1 MQRKPAIVIDCIHSG
16 PVEGL
21 IPAKQISFG
30 EFELDV
36 RTGELRKGERRIRL
50 QEQPFQILLM
60 LLEHPG
66 ELVTRDEICKRLWP
80 SGTIV
85 EFEHSVATA
94 IKKLRQA
101 LDDEAESPRYVE
113 TLPRRGFRFIFP
125 EVDSAGAADEPS
137 AAPSP
142 VMSSS
147 EAASEAAAAP
157 RAATRARHGWRLKA
171 LAGFAVALVCVLGW
185 LAWRFLIAPRVPA
198 GETLDTSSLVQVTA
212 LPGADRD
219 PSLSPDGSL
228 LAYSSDQ
235 SGSFEIYI
243 KSLAP
248 GGRAMQLTSDGGQN
262 FQPAWSPDGKLIAY
276 YSQKRGGIWLIPALG
291 GSARLL
297 VDFGSRPA
305 WSPDSATIVFQSVE
319 SPDQGQTVWPNT
331 PQSATL
337 WIVASQGGA
346 PVQLTRPGNPSGG
359 HGDPVWSPDGKRIV
373 FSTTTTSI
381 GEIWSVSANGGE
393 PRRLLSTAGFDLVY
407 APNGRALYFLLGWM
421 GAGHLMRVPLSPAGD
436 VAGDPETI
444 ANTGNILYRH
454 LRFSADGR
462 FAACSQLSASSNLQ
476 SVRISP
482 ATAEALGVPEP
493 LTHDTAARKLFP
505 QFSPDGKKIAYD
517 INQYGLGANIW
528 LADTD
533 GKNAR
538 LLDTAPNSWFYGWF
552 PDSRRIA
559 HTTRQNGSSILES
572 LDIDS
577 GIKARL
583 RDVDPNDTFPN
594 LSPDGK
600 QIAFNRW
607 QDGVLNVWTEPVDG
621 GPAKQLTFDKELIG
635 FPHWAPDGKSISAQ
649 MQRNGGSQIVWIPS
663 GGGTPIQL
671 TNDPGQ
677 SLPRD
682 WSPDGD
688 KIAFAGLREGL
699 WNIYWVSRRTRAEKQ
714 ITHYAKPNA
723 YVRYPAWS
731 PRGDQIVYEFTEAT
745 GNIWLM
751 RVK

>member
-1 MQRKPAIVIDCIHSG
+1 
-16 PVEGL
+16 
-21 IPAKQISFG
+21 
-30 EFELDV
+30 
-36 RTGELRKGERRIRL
+36 
-50 QEQPFQILLM
+50 M

-85 EFEHSVATA
+85 EFEHSIGTA

-125 EVDSAGAADEPS
+125 DVDSAGVAQESSAEPS
-137 AAPSP
+137 S
-142 VMSSS
+142 VMNSG
-147 EAASEAAAAP
+147 EEASEAAVAP
-157 RAATRARHGWRLKA
+157 LATVRFRHGWRLKA

-185 LAWRFLIAPRVPA
+185 IAWRFLIAPRLPV
-198 GETLDTSSLVQVTA
+198 GETLDRSNLTQVTA
-212 LPGADRD
+212 SPGVDRD

-297 VDFGSRPA
+297 ADFGARPA
-305 WSPDSATIVFQSVE
+305 WSPDGAMIAFQSAE
-319 SPDQGQTVWPNT
+319 TPDLGQSAWPNF
-331 PQSATL
+331 PLSSTL
-337 WIVASQGGA
+337 WIVAAQGGA
-346 PVQLTRPGNPSGG
+346 PVQLTRPGHPAGG
-359 HGDPVWSPDGKRIV
+359 HDEPVWSPDGKRIV
-373 FSTTTTSI
+373 FCFVSSTAT
-381 GEIWSVSANGGE
+381 EIWSVSANGGE
-393 PRRLLSTAGFDLVY
+393 PRRLLATGGYDLVY
-407 APNGRALYFLLGWM
+407 APNGRALYFLFGI
-421 GAGHLMRVPLSPAGD
+421 GRHLMRVPLSPAGD
-436 VAGDPETI
+436 VAGAPETI
-444 ANTGNILYRH
+444 MDSGNVIYRH

-462 FAACSQLSASSNLQ
+462 FAAFSQLSSASNLQ

-482 ATAEALGVPEP
+482 ATAEAIGAPQP
-493 LTHDTAARKLFP
+493 LTQDTTARKLFP
-505 QFSPDGKKIAYD
+505 RFSPDGKKIAYVD
-517 INQYGLGANIW
+517 FQYGLDSTIW
-528 LADTD
+528 LADSD
-533 GKNAR
+533 GKNVR
-538 LLDTAPNSWFYGWF
+538 PLDTAPNVYFLGWF

-559 HTTRQNGSSILES
+559 HTTRQNGNVILES

-577 GIKARL
+577 GIKTRL
-583 RDVDPNDTFPN
+583 RDVEPNNSFPS

-600 QIAFNRW
+600 QFAFNRW
-607 QDGVLNVWTEPVDG
+607 QNGVLNVWTEPVDG
-621 GPAKQLTFDKELIG
+621 GPAKQLTFDKEFIG
-635 FPHWAPDGKSISAQ
+635 FPIWAPDGKSIVAEMRHS
-649 MQRNGGSQIVWIPS
+649 GSTQIVWIPS

-671 TNDPGQ
+671 TNDPGE
-677 SLPRD
+677 SWPRD

-688 KIAFAGLREGL
+688 KIVFAGLRNGV

-723 YVRYPAWS
+723 FVRYPGWS
-731 PRGDQIVYEFTEAT
+731 PRGDQIVFEFTETT

>member
-125 EVDSAGAADEPS
+125 EVDSAGAAEEPS
-137 AAPSP
+137 AAPPP
-142 VMSSS
+142 VMTSG
-147 EAASEAAAAP
+147 EEASEAAAAP
-157 RAATRARHGWRLKA
+157 LATARGRRGWRRKA

-198 GETLDTSSLVQVTA
+198 GETLDGSSMTQVTA
-212 LPGADRD
+212 SPGVDRD

-235 SGSFEIYI
+235 SGSFEICV

-248 GGRAMQLTSDGGQN
+248 GGRAMQLTSDNGQN

-297 VDFGSRPA
+297 VDFGSSPA
-305 WSPDSATIVFQSVE
+305 WSPDGTKIAFQSVE
-319 SPDQGQTVWPNT
+319 SGDLGQTLYPNI

-346 PVQLTRPGNPSGG
+346 PVQLTRPGHPASG

-373 FSTTTTSI
+373 FSTMTTI
-381 GEIWSVSANGGE
+381 FQEIYSVSANGGE
-393 PRRLLSTAGFDLVY
+393 PRRLLPLTGFDLVY
-407 APNGRALYFLLGWM
+407 APNGRALYFLNSREESW
-421 GAGHLMRVPLSPAGD
+421 HLMRVPLSPAGD
-436 VAGDPETI
+436 AAGAPEAI

-462 FAACSQLSASSNLQ
+462 FAAFSQLSSASNLQ

-482 ATAEALGVPEP
+482 ETAEAIGVPEP
-493 LTHDTAARKLFP
+493 LTRDTTARKLFP
-505 QFSPDGKKIAYD
+505 HFSPDGKKIAYV
-517 INQYGLGANIW
+517 NFQYGLDSTIW

-533 GKNAR
+533 GKNVR
-538 LLDTAPNSWFYGWF
+538 PLDTAPNHWFLGWF

-559 HTTRQNGSSILES
+559 HTTRQNGSIILES

-583 RDVDPNDTFPN
+583 RDVDPNDSFPR

-607 QDGVLNVWTEPVDG
+607 QDGVLNIWTEPVDG
-621 GPAKQLTFDKELIG
+621 GPAKQLTFDKEFIG
-635 FPHWAPDGKSISAQ
+635 FPNWAPDGKSIGAQ
-649 MQRNGGSQIVWIPS
+649 MQRNGDSHIVWIPS
-663 GGGTPIQL
+663 DGGTPIQL

-688 KIAFAGLREGL
+688 KIAFAGLRDGV

-723 YVRYPAWS
+723 FVRYPAWS

>member
-1 MQRKPAIVIDCIHSG
+1 MVQINFKCDC
-16 PVEGL
+16 PVST
-21 IPAKQISFG
+21 QNISFG
-30 EFELDV
+30 EYELNV
-36 RTGELRKGERRIRL
+36 STGELRKGGRRIRL
-50 QEQPFQILLM
+50 QEQPFQILVM

-66 ELVTRDEICKRLWP
+66 EVVTREEICNRLWP
-80 SGTIV
+80 DGTIV
-85 EFEHSVATA
+85 EFDHSIATA
-94 IKKLRQA
+94 VKKLRQA

-113 TLPRRGFRFIFP
+113 TMPRRGFRFIFP
-125 EVDSAGAADEPS
+125 VVDVVGPAGEVSALPRS
-137 AAPSP
+137 QAPVERPAGGYFSG
-142 VMSSS
+142 SSVTYRKWNWRRV
-147 EAASEAAAAP
+147 AVAAAC
-157 RAATRARHGWRLKA
+157 
-171 LAGFAVALVCVLGW
+171 VALVCVLGW
-185 LAWRFLIAPRVPA
+185 LAWRFFIAPRLPA
-198 GETLDTSSLVQVTA
+198 GETLDLSSMTQVTA
-212 LPGADRD
+212 SPGVDRD
-219 PSLSPDGSL
+219 PSLSADGSL

-235 SGSFEIYI
+235 GGSFEIYV

-262 FQPAWSPDGKLIAY
+262 FQTAWSPDGKLIAY

-305 WSPDSATIVFQSVE
+305 WSPDGTKVAFQSVE
-319 SPDQGQTVWPNT
+319 SSDLGQTAWPNT

-346 PVQLTRPGNPSGG
+346 PVQLTRPGHPAGG

-373 FSTTTTSI
+373 FSIMTTI
-381 GEIWSVSANGGE
+381 FGDIWSVSANGGE
-393 PRRLLSTAGFDLVY
+393 PRRLLSTDGFDLVY
-407 APNGRALYFLLGWM
+407 APNGRALYFLNSSKESR
-421 GAGHLMRVPLSPAGD
+421 HLMRVPLSPAGD
-436 VAGDPETI
+436 VAGAPETI

-462 FAACSQLSASSNLQ
+462 FAAFSQLSLASNLQ

-482 ATAEALGVPEP
+482 ATAEAPGVPEP
-493 LTHDTAARKLFP
+493 LTRDTTARKLFP
-505 QFSPDGKKIAYD
+505 QFSPDGKKIAYV
-517 INQYGLGANIW
+517 NFQYGLASTIS

-533 GKNAR
+533 GKNVR
-538 LLDTAPNSWFYGWF
+538 PLDTAPNSWFLGWF

-559 HTTRQNGSSILES
+559 HITGQNGRLFLES

-583 RDVDPNDTFPN
+583 RDVDLNDSFPR

-607 QDGVLNVWTEPVDG
+607 QNGVLNVWTEPVDG
-621 GPAKQLTFDKELIG
+621 GPAKQLTFDKEGIG
-635 FPHWAPDGKSISAQ
+635 FANWAPDGKSIGAQ
-649 MQRNGGSQIVWIPS
+649 MQRNGDSQIVWIS
-663 GGGTPIQL
+663 SDGGTPIQL

-688 KIAFAGLREGL
+688 KIAFAGLRDGV
-699 WNIYWVSRRTRAEKQ
+699 WNIYWVSRRTRAEEQ

-723 YVRYPAWS
+723 YVRYSAWS